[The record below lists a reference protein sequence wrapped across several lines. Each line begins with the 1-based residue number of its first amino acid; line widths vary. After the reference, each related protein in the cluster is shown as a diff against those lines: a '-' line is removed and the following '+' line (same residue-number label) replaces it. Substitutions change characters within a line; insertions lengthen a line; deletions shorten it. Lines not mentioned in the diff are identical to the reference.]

1 VDRILRILLAMDRI
15 RHGKKYDT
23 KCQAAGAPMIPG
35 RNIHTIEGNTMTI
48 EERKAQNKR
57 CFERIKELENEMHEM
72 ETLIADNLVKIY
84 EAEHPENGA

>member
-1 VDRILRILLAMDRI
+1 MDRI
-15 RHGKKYDT
+15 RRGKKYDT
-23 KCQAAGAPMIPG
+23 KCEPPGAPMIPG

-48 EERKAQNKR
+48 EERKEQNKR
-57 CFERIKELENEMHEM
+57 CFARIKELENEMHEM